1 MVKVL
6 LTGAT
11 GSIGGAVLEQC
22 LAHPDISTVVA
33 FARRKLPDKFT
44 SDPKLHVEIMKDF
57 SIWSEELLG
66 PHRDAAAMIWAM
78 GDYVGSENVTLQYPL
93 AFQNAFINIRTQSS
107 SGEKL
112 PFIHVHLSGKLS
124 VQDQSQSLYF
134 MQNSRKLKVWKTVY
148 NYEERKLAERYRPW
162 FHLYVVRPGGVLRD
176 KGWTASLQE
185 LVMGRSWSVRARELS
200 AYMVYLAL
208 GGEESGAVIMNE
220 RIVEKGRELVGL
232 YAWA

>member
-11 GSIGGAVLEQC
+11 GTIGGAVLEQC

-33 FARRKLPDKFT
+33 FTRRNMPEKFT

-57 SIWSEELLG
+57 SVWLEELLN

-78 GDYVGSENVTLQYPL
+78 GDYVGSEDVTLQYPL
-93 AFQNAFINIRTQSS
+93 AFQNAFIKIRTQSPP
-107 SGEKL
+107 GEKL
-112 PFIHVHLSGKLS
+112 PFVYVHLSGKLS

-134 MQNSRKLKVWKTVY
+134 MQNPRKLKGLH
-148 NYEERKLAERYRPW
+148 EIRAIDLAERHKPW
-162 FHLYVVRPGGVLRD
+162 FHLYIVRPGGVLRD

-185 LVMGRSWSVRARELS
+185 LVMGRSWSVRVRELS

-208 GGEESGAVIMNE
+208 GGEESDAVIMNE

-232 YAWA
+232 YAWE